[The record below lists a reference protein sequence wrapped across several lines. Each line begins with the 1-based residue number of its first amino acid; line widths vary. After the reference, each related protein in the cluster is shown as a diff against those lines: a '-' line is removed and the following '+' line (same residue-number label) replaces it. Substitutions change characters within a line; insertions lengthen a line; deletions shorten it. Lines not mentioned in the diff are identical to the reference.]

1 MIKRIILLFLT
12 VAFLISSVILFVY
25 YINPYD
31 LKTDNI
37 RSRVFGFDIYR
48 IPSNSMQATLLSGDY
63 IIASKLAYLDASPLY
78 GDVVIFNHK
87 NKETLNKKSRY
98 IKRVIAIAKDKIELN
113 KGKLYVNGKIVKESY
128 VLDNNNKTQYSLNMP
143 IIRVKDNHVFV
154 MGDNRDNSMDSR
166 RFGSIPID
174 QITDK
179 ATFILYG
186 VDNRSGNKIK

>member
-78 GDVVIFNHK
+78 GDVVIFNHQ

>member
-98 IKRVIAIAKDKIELN
+98 IKRVIAIAKDKIEIN
-113 KGKLYVNGKIVKESY
+113 KGKPYVNGKIVKESY

-143 IIRVKDNHVFV
+143 ITIVEDNHVYV

>member
-166 RFGSIPID
+166 RFGSIPIA

-179 ATFILYG
+179 ATYILYG
-186 VDNRSGNKIK
+186 VDKRSGNKIK